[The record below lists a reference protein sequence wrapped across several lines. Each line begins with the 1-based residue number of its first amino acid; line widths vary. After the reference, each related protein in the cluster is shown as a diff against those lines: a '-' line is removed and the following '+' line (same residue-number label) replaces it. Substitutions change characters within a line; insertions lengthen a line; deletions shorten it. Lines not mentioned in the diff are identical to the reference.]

1 MDKEIYYV
9 SQDGYDLFVKGIDD
23 LRNKLNGKGKEN
35 SESFNSAV
43 GDGWHDN
50 FDFEQSAREE
60 KKILKQ
66 IDDNK
71 KILNNLVIIKEDA
84 KDDDLVKINDIVLLK
99 LEYEDNSSEELLFK
113 LVGTFYANNNDEEYQ
128 EITLNSP
135 IGKAIY
141 HKKISSMTEYIVN
154 NKKIKVY
161 IESKVKK

>member
-1 MDKEIYYV
+1 MDKEVYYV
-9 SQDGYDLFVKGIDD
+9 SQEGYDLFVKGIDD
-23 LRNKLNGKGKEN
+23 LRNKLNCKGKEK

-50 FDFEQSAREE
+50 FDFEQSARDE

-71 KILNNLVIIKEDA
+71 KILNNLVVVKEETNDE
-84 KDDDLVKINDIVLLK
+84 DIVKINDIVLLK

-113 LVGTFYANNNDEEYQ
+113 LVGTFYTNNTNKEYQ

-141 HKKISSMTEYIVN
+141 HKKFFSMTEYIVN
-154 NKKIKVY
+154 DKKIKVY
-161 IESKVKK
+161 IERYK